1 MGPKLASGV
10 SGLAWGLFGFWL
22 FSDTNLKES
31 AWVGLLVSPAIGLSI
46 GALTVR
52 SKPRSEL
59 GGFVLGLVNLYLAV
73 ALFAAAIALGHMAWE
88 WGEMPTL
95 ESRGRGWVLVEIVG
109 NTLLGLTFTGW
120 VLLLAPLSWANH
132 RLIWHL
138 RDERRPGAP
147 LPSPSGEHA

>member
-1 MGPKLASGV
+1 MRPKLASGV
-10 SGLAWGLFGFWL
+10 SGLAWGLVGFWL
-22 FSDTNLKES
+22 FRDTNLKES

-46 GALTVR
+46 GALAVR

-73 ALFAAAIALGHMAWE
+73 ALFAAAIALGYMAWE
-88 WGEMPTL
+88 WGEMPML
-95 ESRGRGWVLVEIVG
+95 ESRGRGWALVEIVV
-109 NTLLGLTFTGW
+109 NTLLGLTAGW

-138 RDERRPGAP
+138 RDGRRPGAP
-147 LPSPSGEHA
+147 LPSPSSEHA